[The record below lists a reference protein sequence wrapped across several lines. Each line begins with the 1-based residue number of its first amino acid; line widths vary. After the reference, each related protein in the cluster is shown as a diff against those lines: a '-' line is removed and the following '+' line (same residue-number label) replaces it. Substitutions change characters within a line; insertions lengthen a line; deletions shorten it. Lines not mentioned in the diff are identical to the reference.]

1 MSRVELTI
9 TYAILNKNYDI
20 VGKMENYVR
29 VRLVGAQGA
38 TAEYKTKLAEGDKN
52 TRIVWN

>member
-52 TRIVWN
+52 TRIVWT